1 MPASRPDT
9 TVQVNVVVAK
19 APVRALAVSVTVLV
33 PGVVGQPEIVPE
45 VGEIES
51 PAGSPVAAYDR
62 DWWELLSLAGTATE
76 TGEPAMPSC
85 GPGPE
90 IVTGWPSCAEET
102 EKVPDSGRFADEPPT
117 LIP

>member
-1 MPASRPDT
+1 MPAPRPDT
-9 TVQVNVVVAK
+9 TVQVNVAVAK
-19 APVRALAVSVTVLV
+19 APVPSLAVSVTVLV
-33 PGVVGQPEIVPE
+33 PGVVGRPEIVPE
-45 VGEIES
+45 VGEIDS

-62 DWWELLSLAGTATE
+62 DCPESLSLAETGTE

-85 GPGPE
+85 GPGLV

-102 EKVPDSGRFADEPPT
+102 ERVPDSGRFADESPT